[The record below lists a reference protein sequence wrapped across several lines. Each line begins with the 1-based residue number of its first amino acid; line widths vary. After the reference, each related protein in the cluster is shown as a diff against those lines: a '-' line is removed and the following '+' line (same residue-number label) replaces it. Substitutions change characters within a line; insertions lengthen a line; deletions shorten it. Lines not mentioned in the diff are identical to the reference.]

1 MFESDSIALML
12 LSVDVDDVD
21 VDAHHGVEFDRWL
34 SLSLFHCFS
43 NRHNYPAYKATTM
56 PPAAEESHPPPGVPY
71 KPEDV
76 EGEESD
82 DYDTGVGGNGLFW
95 FPSERTL
102 RMTTTTMTTSMTEKT
117 TKRKGSQ
124 ME

>member
-1 MFESDSIALML
+1 MFTSDSIVLML

-34 SLSLFHCFS
+34 SLSLFHWFS
-43 NRHNYPAYKATTM
+43 NRHNNPIYKAIIM
-56 PPAAEESHPPPGVPY
+56 PPAAEESHAPPGVPY
-71 KPEDV
+71 EPEDV

-82 DYDTGVGGNGLFW
+82 DYDIDVGGNGLFW

-102 RMTTTTMTTSMTEKT
+102 
-117 TKRKGSQ
+117 
-124 ME
+124 